1 MAVGAAVLAQATM
14 PLAESGYYVV
24 TGGAVQQQQ
33 WRPDRPAG
41 AGGGG
46 PGRQYAVGSQ
56 LP

>member
-1 MAVGAAVLAQATM
+1 M
-14 PLAESGYYVV
+14 PLAESGYYAI

-33 WRPDRPAG
+33 WRPDRLAG
-41 AGGGG
+41 AGGGV